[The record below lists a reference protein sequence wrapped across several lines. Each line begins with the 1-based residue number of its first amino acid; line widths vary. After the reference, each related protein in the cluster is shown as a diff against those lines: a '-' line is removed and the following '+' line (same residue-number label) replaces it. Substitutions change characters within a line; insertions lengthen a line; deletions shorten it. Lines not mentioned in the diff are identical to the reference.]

1 MTGVVSGPD
10 PGGDG
15 DVVDAA
21 SLKDLGGGVSE
32 VGADD
37 DCFFFCGWG
46 ALHNFVMWISGATP
60 PYIGEVVKCVTRM
73 SKWSNGVTRIVGLR
87 FVGLRFVGLRFV
99 GLSRSERLSQS
110 ERLS

>member
-46 ALHNFVMWISGATP
+46 ALHNFVYVDFGRDAALYRGSGQMCDSDV
-60 PYIGEVVKCVTRM
+60 EVVKRRDSVCGSGQM
-73 SKWSNGVTRIVGLR
+73 A
-87 FVGLRFVGLRFV
+87 
-99 GLSRSERLSQS
+99 
-110 ERLS
+110 